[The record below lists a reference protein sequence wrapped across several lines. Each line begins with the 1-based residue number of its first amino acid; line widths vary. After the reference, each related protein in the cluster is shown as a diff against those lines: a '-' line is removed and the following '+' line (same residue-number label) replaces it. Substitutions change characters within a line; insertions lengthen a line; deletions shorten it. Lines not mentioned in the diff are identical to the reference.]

1 VRLEVAGPS
10 DQASTLAGA
19 VAVRGTVSPANATVL
34 VEGRPASVRRGSF
47 SAQVSLV
54 PGTNVIDVLAGAP
67 HAAGSATA
75 IRVYRQIPVSVP
87 DLSGAN
93 PSRAVAQLT
102 RLGLRP
108 EVVDTGGFYQS
119 LNPTSTQDSS
129 TSPAPGATLAP
140 GSGIQVQVAK
150 VC

>member
-1 VRLEVAGPS
+1 VEVTGPI
-10 DQASTLAGA
+10 DQATTLAGA
-19 VAVRGTVSPANATVL
+19 VAVRGTVSPANANVL
-34 VEGRPASVRRGSF
+34 VEGRPAEVRGGRF
-47 SAQVSLV
+47 TANVSLA

-75 IRVYRQIPVSVP
+75 IRVYRQLPVSVP
-87 DLSGAN
+87 DLAGASPSG
-93 PSRAVAQLT
+93 AVAQLT

-108 EVVDTGGFYQS
+108 EVVDTGGFFQS
-119 LNPTSTQDSS
+119 LIPTSTQVCS
-129 TSPAPGATLAP
+129 TSPAPGAALAP